1 MMLWLE
7 LSAEQQRQAMLVMQ
21 YHDKAVKG
29 QAAAFT
35 QGDYG

>member
-1 MMLWLE
+1 MQCLE
-7 LSAEQQRQAMLVMQ
+7 PSAEQQRQAMQVMQ
-21 YHDKAVKG
+21 CHDKTVKG